1 MDDNLARHNATG
13 RDEPRPD
20 ATGPDHDYSLTIEQA
35 ADRYATAGHPR
46 TIRTLQR
53 YCASGHLDCQKIATT
68 FGDKYLVAPY
78 SVTRHIGQINEV
90 IAFTERTTSRDE
102 PRPDAT
108 RVVPQPSHE
117 KESSPPATSPDRS
130 RQDATGNREVKEG
143 DSRYIGQLET
153 RIEEKD
159 EVIDLLRDQLK
170 TKDQQLAAASEQL
183 AAASERDR
191 ETNILI
197 QGLQN
202 MVLALEAPE
211 ATRTPR
217 DVSVEEQGTQAHS

>member
-90 IAFTERTTSRDE
+90 IAFTERTTGRDE

-108 RVVPQPSHE
+108 HVVLQQSHE
-117 KESSPPATSPDRS
+117 KESSPPATSPDMS

-159 EVIDLLRDQLK
+159 EVIGLL
-170 TKDQQLAAASEQL
+170 
-183 AAASERDR
+183 
-191 ETNILI
+191 
-197 QGLQN
+197 N
-202 MVLALEAPE
+202 MVLALEAPG
-211 ATRTPR
+211 ATRMTR
-217 DVSVEEQGTQAHS
+217 DVPVAEQGNQEAQS